1 MKTQHTHEMERLWSA
16 LTLMHELHEGQ
27 TDKCG
32 QPYWIHPFTVAMS
45 QLTVH
50 IDSRN
55 VSIAIVGCLH
65 DVLEDTDITEQ
76 ELLRRFPMKIDE
88 REALELL
95 TRKDGVSYDDYITSI
110 IESENKIAIIVK
122 FYDLLHN
129 SSLDRLREAGV
140 PITDR
145 DRSRTEKYKKARD
158 RLLAVIREY

>member
-1 MKTQHTHEMERLWSA
+1 MERLWSA
-16 LTLMHELHEGQ
+16 LILMRELHSGQ

-45 QLTVH
+45 KLMSP
-50 IDSRN
+50 IDSRDI
-55 VSIAIVGCLH
+55 STAIVGLLH
-65 DVLEDTDITEQ
+65 DVLEDTDISEQ

-88 REALELL
+88 IEALELL

-110 IESENKIAIIVK
+110 IESDNKIAIFVK
-122 FYDLLHN
+122 LYDLMHN

-140 PITDR
+140 PITDK

-158 RLLAVIREY
+158 RLLAAIKENENETII